1 MLLTIQTGMEATFT
15 TCKAGLQ
22 PTGKTGVMPT
32 RIAMVPPQEL
42 NKMINTWVTLL
53 EITAGKAITCG
64 MSLLEITA
72 GKALLEITWVIL

>member
-15 TCKAGLQ
+15 TCKAGLL

-32 RIAMVPPQEL
+32 MTTAGIAMLPPQEL

-53 EITAGKAITCG
+53 EITAGKAI
-64 MSLLEITA
+64 LEITA
-72 GKALLEITWVIL
+72 GKAILEITTWFIL